1 MGVDARRLGDERT
14 INAKPG
20 FGSLLAGILFEDV
33 YRYFPVER
41 GQSPWQ
47 VQRVIRLRWATLPA
61 SDFGM

>member
-33 YRYFPVER
+33 YRYFPSSEVNRR
-41 GQSPWQ
+41 GKS
-47 VQRVIRLRWATLPA
+47 
-61 SDFGM
+61 SE